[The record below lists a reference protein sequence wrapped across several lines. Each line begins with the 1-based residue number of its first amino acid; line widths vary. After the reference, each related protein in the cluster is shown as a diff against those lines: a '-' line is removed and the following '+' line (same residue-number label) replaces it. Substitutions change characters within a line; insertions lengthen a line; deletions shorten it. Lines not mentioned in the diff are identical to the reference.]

1 MPIATRIARP
11 AITRRRRFLPMG
23 SAVSR
28 DRRLHPVGTNR
39 RKRIQPAGMP
49 VTTERATGVGIDK
62 FLALVM
68 VDISDLRWA
77 GLVGTVPRAAPK
89 ARNVSQ
95 LRDAGAPS
103 AGQCGKTP

>member
-1 MPIATRIARP
+1 
-11 AITRRRRFLPMG
+11 MG
-23 SAVSR
+23 GAVSR
-28 DRRLHPVGTNR
+28 DRRLRPVGTNR

-49 VTTERATGVGIDK
+49 VRIERATCVGEIDK

-68 VDISDLRWA
+68 VDILHLRWA

-95 LRDAGAPS
+95 PRNAGAPS